1 MAIGRRVWGV
11 GKVLLLL
18 GALAATFLLAFAVSM
33 RLAIRAGQVQ
43 IPDLTNLSVE
53 DATRALQDL
62 ELRPRIEEMRKPDA
76 RIAAGRVAQQDPP
89 AGEAARPQRT
99 VKIWLSAGARTT
111 AVPALVGQT
120 ERTARLRA
128 VQDGVTLAT
137 ISEVDLP
144 DYPADTIVAQ
154 QPAPPARAT
163 QVSLLVNRGDQT
175 VTFVM
180 PDVIG
185 MDGSKVEAALRA
197 AGLRVTIVGSQ
208 AYPGVPA
215 GTVVRQQPASGYQVG
230 PSDAIS
236 LEVSR

>member
-1 MAIGRRVWGV
+1 VWGV
-11 GKVLLLL
+11 GKVVLLL
-18 GALAATFLLAFAVSM
+18 GALAATFIVAFAVSM
-33 RLAIRAGQVQ
+33 RLASRAGQVQ
-43 IPDLTNLSVE
+43 IPELTNLSVE
-53 DATRALQDL
+53 EATRALQDL

-76 RIAAGRVAQQDPP
+76 KIVAGRVAQQDPP

-99 VKIWLSAGARTT
+99 VKIWISAGPSTT

-128 VQDGVTLAT
+128 DQDGVTLAT
-137 ISEVDLP
+137 ISEVHLP

-163 QVSLLVNRGDQT
+163 QVSLLINRGDQT
-175 VTFVM
+175 ATFVM

-185 MDGSKVEAALRA
+185 MDGSKVEAALRG

-208 AYPGVPA
+208 AYPGIPA

>member
-11 GKVLLLL
+11 GKVVLLL
-18 GALAATFLLAFAVSM
+18 GALAATFIVAFAVSM

-43 IPDLTNLSVE
+43 IPELTNLSVE
-53 DATRALQDL
+53 EATRALQDL

-76 RIAAGRVAQQDPP
+76 KIVAGRVAQQDPP

-99 VKIWLSAGARTT
+99 VKIWISAGPSTT

-128 VQDGVTLAT
+128 DQDGVTLAT
-137 ISEVDLP
+137 ISEVHLP

-163 QVSLLVNRGDQT
+163 QVSLLINRGDQT
-175 VTFVM
+175 ATFVM

-185 MDGSKVEAALRA
+185 MDGSKVEAALRG

-208 AYPGVPA
+208 AYPGIPA

>member
-18 GALAATFLLAFAVSM
+18 GALAATFLFAFVISM

-43 IPDLTNLSVE
+43 IPDLTNMSVE
-53 DATRALQDL
+53 DATSALEDL
-62 ELRPRIEEMRKPDA
+62 ELRPRIEEARRPDA
-76 RIAAGRVAQQDPP
+76 KIAAGRVAQQDPP

-99 VKIWLSAGARTT
+99 VKIWISAGLRTT

-128 VQDGVTLAT
+128 EQDGVTVT
-137 ISEVDLP
+137 SISEIHLP
-144 DYPADTIVAQ
+144 DYPADTVVAQ

-163 QVSLLVNRGDQT
+163 QVSLLINRGDQAT
-175 VTFVM
+175 TYVM

-185 MDGSKVEAALRA
+185 MDGSKVEAALRT
-197 AGLRVTIVGSQ
+197 AGMRVTIVGSQ
-208 AYPGVPA
+208 SYPGVPP
-215 GTVVRQQPASGYQVG
+215 GTVVRQQPASGYRVG
-230 PSDAIS
+230 PADAIS